1 MTTLTRRLALLLLL
15 SLPFALELDAS
26 AQLAD
31 EPAVRP
37 NRGRIARALRRYRH
51 EPSIRQLLEAI
62 ASDPA
67 FDPERAR
74 ELARRARRGGWL
86 PTLRVGARRGQQRDL
101 SQTGGTTDTEL
112 STDDDLTLDA
122 SLTFRFDRAA
132 YGADEVSL
140 AREERSRALELQER
154 ARTVVAAYFERRRL
168 QLERDLGGETDLGSE
183 LRILELEALLD
194 AFTGG
199 AFHRLTRNR

>member
-1 MTTLTRRLALLLLL
+1 MTTLVRRFALLLLMA
-15 SLPFALELDAS
+15 LPFALDLDAA
-26 AQLAD
+26 AQLGGETAA
-31 EPAVRP
+31 PSRA
-37 NRGRIARALRRYRH
+37 RIVRALRQYRH
-51 EPSIRQLLEAI
+51 EPTIRQLLDAI
-62 ASDPA
+62 AADPTI
-67 FDPERAR
+67 DPERAR

-101 SQTGGTTDTEL
+101 SQSGGTTDTEL

-140 AREERSRALELQER
+140 AREERTRALERQER

-168 QLERDLGGETDLGSE
+168 QLERDLSGQSDVSVEV
-183 LRILELEALLD
+183 RILELEALID

-199 AFHRLTRNR
+199 AFRRLMNER

>member
-1 MTTLTRRLALLLLL
+1 M
-15 SLPFALELDAS
+15 
-26 AQLAD
+26 
-31 EPAVRP
+31 
-37 NRGRIARALRRYRH
+37 
-51 EPSIRQLLEAI
+51 
-62 ASDPA
+62 
-67 FDPERAR
+67 
-74 ELARRARRGGWL
+74 

-101 SQTGGTTDTEL
+101 SQSGAAADPEL

-168 QLERDLGGETDLGSE
+168 QLERDLSGESDVGVE

-199 AFHRLTRNR
+199 AFRRLMNQR